1 MEKETLSSQHQLEL
15 KGHVT
20 KMAAVSSQLITLHQR
35 ADKHELT
42 IAGLKSSLTAKEL
55 EESQLTGL
63 RKELDTCKSEQK
75 TALKERDDERKLAKK
90 ELESI
95 KKEKEVSLYTAE

>member
-20 KMAAVSSQLITLHQR
+20 KMAAGSSQLITLQQR
-35 ADKHELT
+35 ADKQELT
-42 IAGLKSSLTAKEL
+42 IAGLKASLTAKEL

>member
-20 KMAAVSSQLITLHQR
+20 KMAAVSSQLITLQQR
-35 ADKHELT
+35 ADKQELT
-42 IAGLKSSLTAKEL
+42 IAGLNAKEL